1 MYSLHRHASSI
12 PGNLTNNSDRL
23 RCSPSSRDRPLRRSL
38 PPRNHYGYHYFRS
51 NDERHENERDDVKV
65 YDRAGE
71 RGGGGI
77 ERKTGRRKKEEE
89 RERERD
95 LPATIGLSNIQR
107 RRENSLL
114 TPGDSVH
121 LPRCLAATARERASF
136 FLPVYAILFLRFL
149 EIWDFLQASD
159 ARIVGVRSVCNGVE
173 CQSA

>member
-89 RERERD
+89 RERERETSQ
-95 LPATIGLSNIQR
+95 LPSGSRTFNDEGR
-107 RRENSLL
+107 TRFSL
-114 TPGDSVH
+114 
-121 LPRCLAATARERASF
+121 R
-136 FLPVYAILFLRFL
+136 AILS
-149 EIWDFLQASD
+149 ICP
-159 ARIVGVRSVCNGVE
+159 GV
-173 CQSA
+173 